1 MARSEA
7 PVMCTLSRDGIVD
20 RMAEFQALFAEALT
34 GVAREPLVLRLTF
47 DASREPTIRA
57 LMAREQQCCAF
68 LGFTFTRTE
77 SGLVVG
83 ITAPDG
89 AGSTLDP
96 FQAAAEGEMTLR
108 AVPESPHK

>member
-1 MARSEA
+1 MPRPEV
-7 PVMCTLSRDGIVD
+7 PVACTLSQDGIVN
-20 RMAEFQALFAEALT
+20 RMAEFQALFADALS
-34 GVAREPLVLRLTF
+34 GVTREPLVLRLTF
-47 DASREPTIRA
+47 DASREPAIRT

-77 SGLVVG
+77 AGLIVD

-96 FQAAAEGEMTLR
+96 FEAAAQREVALR
-108 AVPESPHK
+108 EASE